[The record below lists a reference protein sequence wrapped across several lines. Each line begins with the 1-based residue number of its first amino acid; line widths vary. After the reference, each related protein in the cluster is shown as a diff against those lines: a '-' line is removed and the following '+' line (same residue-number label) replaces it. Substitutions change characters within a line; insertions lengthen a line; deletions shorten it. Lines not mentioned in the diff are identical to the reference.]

1 MEHIV
6 QVPDYHPSK
15 GLLLSWD
22 EDFEITVS
30 VSGSEVSIK
39 ANHAG
44 LVSLARHLLTLA
56 QDQVHEGAH
65 IHLTADQ
72 EIESDHD
79 LILERA

>member
-6 QVPDYHPSK
+6 QVPDYRP
-15 GLLLSWD
+15 GGGIQLSWD
-22 EDFEITVS
+22 EDFEIAVS

-39 ANHAG
+39 ANREG

-56 QDQVHEGAH
+56 QDQVHGGAH

-72 EIESDHD
+72 EIDSDHD

>member
-6 QVPDYHPSK
+6 QVPDYRPGS
-15 GLLLSWD
+15 GILLSWD
-22 EDFEITVS
+22 EDFEIAVS

-39 ANHAG
+39 ANREG

-72 EIESDHD
+72 EIDSDHD